1 MRKRSKRDLL
11 TLLGLVIIVA
21 GVILANGY
29 MRRAGMREYF
39 DKLRTELEAK
49 HREEGVSLIYWDI
62 MQKVVGRR
70 ATGATFP
77 EELKKLDGRLVNI
90 VGFMAAIDQFR
101 EVKEF
106 MLMPIPLTCYFC
118 DAPPMRDIIEVKL
131 QKPANMINEPVLIG
145 GRLRLHEGEKPLFF
159 YTIEDAKW
167 NEAVSE
173 EETTEKV
180 IDQQHRLHLIDG
192 FKELRG
198 ESPLLDTSDE
208 EGPLIPGYEI
218 QNPSP
223 ETSGSVAPLQE
234 GE

>member
-21 GVILANGY
+21 GIIGVNGY

-39 DKLRTELEAK
+39 DKMRAELEAK
-49 HREEGVSLIYWDI
+49 HREEGVSLIYWDL
-62 MQKVVGRR
+62 MQQVVGRR
-70 ATGATFP
+70 KTGATFP

-101 EVKEF
+101 EVQEF

-131 QKPANMINEPVLIG
+131 EKPANMINEPVLIG

-159 YTIEDAKW
+159 YTIEEAKW

-173 EETTEKV
+173 EETTEKL
-180 IDQQHRLHLIDG
+180 IDQQHRLHLIEG

-198 ESPLLDTSDE
+198 ESPLLDTDE
-208 EGPLIPGYEI
+208 EDPLLPGYDI
-218 QNPSP
+218 QAPAP
-223 ETSGSVAPLQE
+223 ETESP
-234 GE
+234 

>member
-21 GVILANGY
+21 GIIGVNGY

-39 DKLRTELEAK
+39 DKMRAELEAK
-49 HREEGVSLIYWDI
+49 HREEGVSLIYWDL
-62 MQKVVGRR
+62 MQQVVGRR
-70 ATGATFP
+70 KTGATFP

-90 VGFMAAIDQFR
+90 VDFMAANDQFR
-101 EVKEF
+101 EVQEF

-131 QKPANMINEPVLIG
+131 EKPANMINEPVLIG

-159 YTIEDAKW
+159 YTIEEAKW

-173 EETTEKV
+173 EETTEKL
-180 IDQQHRLHLIDG
+180 IDQQHRLHLIEG

-198 ESPLLDTSDE
+198 ESPLLDTDE
-208 EGPLIPGYEI
+208 EDPLLPGYDI
-218 QNPSP
+218 QAPAP
-223 ETSGSVAPLQE
+223 ETESP
-234 GE
+234 

>member
-21 GVILANGY
+21 GVIGVNGY

-39 DKLRTELEAK
+39 DKLRAELETK

-70 ATGATFP
+70 RTGATFP
-77 EELKKLDGRLVNI
+77 EDLKALDGKLVNI

-208 EGPLIPGYEI
+208 EEPLIPGYEI

-223 ETSGSVAPLQE
+223 ETESP
-234 GE
+234 